1 MAVPILGVRKATFEM
16 LSNFPKATQLV
27 GGEARL
33 QNGFKPS
40 PEAGTTGCLCKV
52 QTLACAWSVVSA
64 QLKVTI

>member
-1 MAVPILGVRKATFEM
+1 MADPILGVRKATFEL
-16 LSNFPKATQLV
+16 LSNFPKATQLA

-40 PEAGTTGCLCKV
+40 PEAGSTGCLCKV
-52 QTLACAWSVVSA
+52 QTLACARSVVGA